1 MAGRAPN
8 GEGSIYKRKSDGR
21 WIGVVSL
28 GFDEAG
34 RQRRSTVSGKTR
46 NVALTK
52 IRELQRQLDE
62 GLPPPNN
69 RLTVG
74 EMLDQWLKD
83 VVPLRVS
90 PSTLANYSSVVKTH
104 IKPALGR
111 KRLST
116 LTTDDVQAFISR
128 KRDAGLSART
138 VRLLRG
144 VLVQAIDQAQR
155 KGKVPRNVAA
165 LSEGPR
171 VEQGEKRGLTIDEAK
186 ILLKAVNGERLEAL
200 YLLML
205 STGLRPGEAFG
216 LTWSNVDLEKGLA
229 TIKQALSRRPGG
241 NVIGEGKTGKK
252 GWRTVNLPPPVV
264 DSLLAHRK
272 RQDNEGHLAGK
283 FWQEHDLV
291 FCTPVGTALDPDN
304 HRRAFKTL
312 VESAGLGCLSP
323 NELRHSAATIMLAQG
338 VPLNVVSKVL
348 GHTSIRIAADV
359 YGHTVASQ
367 TEAAAAAMATA
378 LWE

>member
-34 RQRRSTVSGKTR
+34 RQRRKTVSGKTR
-46 NVALTK
+46 NAALTK
-52 IRELQRQLDE
+52 LRELQRQLDE

-90 PSTLANYSSVVKTH
+90 PSTLANYSSVIKTH

-128 KRDAGLSART
+128 KRDAGLSSRT

-144 VLVQAIDQAQR
+144 VLVQAIAQAQR

-171 VEQGEKRGLTIDEAK
+171 LEQGDRT
-186 ILLKAVNGERLEAL
+186 R
-200 YLLML
+200 
-205 STGLRPGEAFG
+205 
-216 LTWSNVDLEKGLA
+216 SNHG
-229 TIKQALSRRPGG
+229 
-241 NVIGEGKTGKK
+241 
-252 GWRTVNLPPPVV
+252 
-264 DSLLAHRK
+264 
-272 RQDNEGHLAGK
+272 
-283 FWQEHDLV
+283 
-291 FCTPVGTALDPDN
+291 
-304 HRRAFKTL
+304 
-312 VESAGLGCLSP
+312 
-323 NELRHSAATIMLAQG
+323 
-338 VPLNVVSKVL
+338 
-348 GHTSIRIAADV
+348 
-359 YGHTVASQ
+359 
-367 TEAAAAAMATA
+367 
-378 LWE
+378 